1 MVRTLPQVTS
11 QCLFLLS
18 FSRDWEVSSMS
29 VHDAA
34 SHKFCIN
41 CRDIRVWRQRE
52 REMELE
58 AGNAEDACMLGF
70 ARNSALLT

>member
-1 MVRTLPQVTS
+1 MLQATNSALTAEI
-11 QCLFLLS
+11 LEYG
-18 FSRDWEVSSMS
+18 D
-29 VHDAA
+29 
-34 SHKFCIN
+34 
-41 CRDIRVWRQRE
+41 RE